1 MTVEENRVTCEIVL
15 RFPSSDSAG
24 KVFHA
29 VEQDNSGYV
38 DAKQEDD
45 SIVAVIN
52 ASTLKS
58 LLHTLDDFLS
68 CVSVAEKIVSKK

>member
-1 MTVEENRVTCEIVL
+1 MTIEENRVTCEIVL
-15 RFPSSDSAG
+15 RFPSSNSAC

-52 ASTLKS
+52 ASTLRS

>member
-15 RFPSSDSAG
+15 SFPSSDGAG
-24 KVFHA
+24 KVLHA
-29 VEQDNSGYV
+29 VEQDNGGYV
-38 DAKQEDD
+38 DTKHEDD
-45 SIVAVIN
+45 TIVAVIN

-68 CVSVAEKIVSKK
+68 CVSVAEKIVLRK